1 MPSSIS
7 ALKSVGVPP
16 STDMPLSLSFEI
28 TSGALSA
35 VTISAL
41 SRVTIGVGRP
51 GGPKKPNQDVGFRKA
66 GSTSDMDGMAGRPE
80 KRAGSSTARILMLL
94 LSETAS
100 ALEIE
105 RNAIGM

>member
-7 ALKSVGVPP
+7 ALNSAGVQP
-16 STDMPLSLSFEI
+16 STAMPLALSFVT

-35 VTISAL
+35 VTISVFSL
-41 SRVTIGVGRP
+41 VTIGAGRAS
-51 GGPKKPNQDVGFRKA
+51 GPKKPNQDVGLRNF
-66 GSTSDMDGMAGRPE
+66 GSISDIDGMSGRSE
-80 KRAGSSTARILMLL
+80 NRVGSSTARIFTLL
-94 LSETAS
+94 ASATAS